1 MVSFP
6 DKTYLNTT
14 LFCIL
19 KQGFFDKGKQIRPV
33 PYSFTWKLTQGEGL
47 EFDMKYH
54 IFHDFRTFTA
64 FKENSFDHSEDLHK
78 VKFLTNFDVNLT
90 SSPGG
95 VMH

>member
-1 MVSFP
+1 
-6 DKTYLNTT
+6 
-14 LFCIL
+14 
-19 KQGFFDKGKQIRPV
+19 
-33 PYSFTWKLTQGEGL
+33 
-47 EFDMKYH
+47 MKYH

-64 FKENSFDHSEDLHK
+64 FKENSSDHSEDLHK